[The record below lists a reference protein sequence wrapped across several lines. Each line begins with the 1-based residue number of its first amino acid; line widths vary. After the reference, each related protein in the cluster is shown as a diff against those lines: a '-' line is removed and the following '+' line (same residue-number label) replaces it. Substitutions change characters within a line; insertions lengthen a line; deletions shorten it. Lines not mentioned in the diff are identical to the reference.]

1 MPFDNE
7 KKKIFP
13 FIGDVTILAPF
24 NVRVQLSSFCFS
36 SRFLTIWLGCR
47 CEIFGEWSSIADATH
62 RDGIRAI
69 GLIAMKIFK
78 IIMSLVI
85 VNQIDIQKHIYFV
98 TTRRGLTR
106 YFNKYFHTFYEGSF
120 DKLICIFSSI
130 FVCVTDQNTSSI
142 KYFIL

>member
-1 MPFDNE
+1 MSVDSCFASNLQQHHMSQWFLKESQWVISLLGKYWFFMPFDNE

-47 CEIFGEWSSIADATH
+47 CEIFGEWSSIADATY

-69 GLIAMKIFK
+69 ALTARKLWNECI
-78 IIMSLVI
+78 L
-85 VNQIDIQKHIYFV
+85 DIQLLSIK
-98 TTRRGLTR
+98 LTFR
-106 YFNKYFHTFYEGSF
+106 
-120 DKLICIFSSI
+120 
-130 FVCVTDQNTSSI
+130 NTSLWRQTS
-142 KYFIL
+142 YGE